1 VSENGPYQPDAA
13 EHVEPG
19 ELIVDSRES
28 ELVKDALG
36 KLGVVVTDEDDV
48 EPFDLTKLKLA
59 YEPDL
64 GFEMAVDPVLAELR
78 RRFAARCG
86 GWVPLL
92 GKNRTLSNQFGAYPQ
107 TRSQTDFDPSPAE
120 RPEATGAGPAAGHGV
135 RVGILDTKLY
145 RHPDLE
151 GRYETPAAG
160 TLFDAPGPDG
170 ETPWE
175 NGHATFV
182 AGMILA
188 QAPAATLVV
197 RDVLNSEGRA
207 SVWATVKKLAE
218 FLEDG
223 IDILNLAMGTRA
235 AQDEDGR
242 CPAAVQRA
250 IERLSPHMV
259 VVAAAGNHGEIP
271 GLRNGLTRTAP
282 TWPAALTGVVAVGAT
297 QANGTRAPY
306 SPDLPWVTCTALGD
320 GLTSTYLPGNVRLRT
335 GQLLE
340 SHGYATWKGT
350 SFATATVSGAIAAR
364 TKPGEVTATGA
375 YHAALAAGDVVK
387 AYQWQDNALF
397 T

>member
-1 VSENGPYQPDAA
+1 MSENGPYQPDAA
-13 EHVEPG
+13 EHVEPD

-28 ELVKDALG
+28 DLVKDALR
-36 KLGVVVTDEDDV
+36 KLGVVVTDEDEA

-59 YEPDL
+59 YEQDL
-64 GFEMAVDPVLAELR
+64 GFEMAIDPVVAELR

-107 TRSQTDFDPSPAE
+107 TRSQSDFDPAPAE
-120 RPEATGAGPAAGHGV
+120 RPEGTAAGPAAGHGV

-151 GRYETPAAG
+151 GHYETPDTG
-160 TLFDAPGPDG
+160 TTFETPAPGTA
-170 ETPWE
+170 TPWE

-182 AGMILA
+182 AGLILA

-197 RDVLNSEGRA
+197 RDVLKADGRA
-207 SVWATVKKLAE
+207 PVWATVKRLAE
-218 FLEDG
+218 FLDDD

-235 AQDEDGR
+235 AQDEDGD
-242 CPAAVQRA
+242 CPVAVRRA

-259 VVAAAGNHGEIP
+259 IVAAAGNHGEIP

-297 QANGTRAPY
+297 RADGTRAPY
-306 SPDLPWVTCTALGD
+306 SPDLPWVSCAAPGD
-320 GLTSTYLPGNVRLRT
+320 GLTSTYLPGDVRLRT
-335 GQLLE
+335 GQVQE
-340 SHGYATWKGT
+340 FHGYATWKGT

-364 TKPGEVTATGA
+364 TRRGEVTAAGA
-375 YHAALAAGDVVK
+375 FHAALAAGDVVK
-387 AYQWQDNALF
+387 AYSWKDEAVF
-397 T
+397 G